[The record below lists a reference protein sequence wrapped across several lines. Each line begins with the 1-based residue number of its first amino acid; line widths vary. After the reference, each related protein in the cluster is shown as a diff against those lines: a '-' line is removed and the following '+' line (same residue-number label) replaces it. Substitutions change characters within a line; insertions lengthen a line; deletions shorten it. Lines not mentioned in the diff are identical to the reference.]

1 MEKTILL
8 ITAGHQRRPRSWHVL
23 PLLALMMSL
32 TFAAYAQNLVRG
44 KITDET
50 GEGMPGVNVIV
61 KGTTAGTTSDADGNY
76 SIDVPSSDAVLVF
89 SFIGYHTEEAVVGD
103 RTVVDLQLKTSTETL
118 SEVVVVGYGVQNK
131 RDVTGAIASVKSETL
146 REVAAPNLVNQLKG
160 RAAGVV
166 IISNGATPGS
176 GAQIRI
182 RGKRSLSAPVR
193 SNSGGGGI
201 GANATASAA
210 AEDALDAPLLVV
222 DGIPYG
228 GNINDINPDDI
239 ASLEILKDASATAIY
254 GSRGSGGVI
263 LISTKRGTPG
273 KTVFSYDGY
282 YGTSSILDKLR
293 VFTGPELAQFKLD
306 AAAGNSVSPGTTSY
320 GLTAAEQAA
329 LDAGIS
335 TDWQDLIYQRG
346 YFSSHNVG
354 VTGGTE
360 KTQFSMG
367 ISYFKEGGI
376 IPNQNFERFAI
387 RGTVDNKVNDWLK
400 LGLNTINT
408 LSYGNTPGG
417 GGVPGGLMRMTPLAS
432 PYNADGTV
440 NLRPQEGHIDQINVS
455 PLTLTTKADAIL
467 ARTRRL
473 RTFNSLYAEVQLFK
487 DLKYRLNVGLDFT
500 QSQQDNFSGANTY
513 VNTSEFDSQAN
524 SNVRNS
530 EAWQYTFE
538 NLLIYD
544 KTIRERHKINFTGLF
559 SAQKNHDQGSGIF
572 GLGIPADYFQNYN
585 LDLASTVYPKN
596 PANSNDNPFNFT
608 ERGLISYMGRVN
620 YSFDGRYVLTATVRS
635 DGSSILAPGNQWF
648 TYPAFAFAWNI
659 SNESFMQN
667 VSFVSNLKLRV
678 GWGKTSNQSFRAYST
693 LGELG
698 KSAYNFGKTTAGN
711 QIGYL
716 VTVLPNNQLSW
727 QSTTQTNFGLD
738 FGLLN
743 NRITGAIEVY
753 SHKTKDIILDVA
765 LPQSNGASSTTQNVA
780 RTKGKGLEITLSG
793 DVVKKS
799 NGGFNWSLDVN
810 YFFNREEIVQLT
822 TPDEKQNVD
831 NGWFVGQPL
840 SVIYDVRKIGIWQ
853 TGDAAELAAQTSPV
867 QVPGQIRV
875 EDVDGNGIINGDDR
889 QILGNFQPDWEGG
902 ITSRFTFKRFDLT
915 AVTYARMG
923 MKVVVPY
930 VTSDGGFAGYFSF
943 MQGRVNQLKVDYWT
957 PNNPTNAFPQPDA
970 SRDRP
975 LWSSTLG
982 YMDGSFIKMRS
993 INLGYTFPGTLVS
1006 RAGISSLRLYVSAVN
1021 PFVIYSPFVKDGF
1034 GPDPEGNG
1042 YGGAVQNPEGGYSN
1056 NRTGAPLGQISVNA
1070 NNPST
1075 RQFIVGVNLRF

>member
-1 MEKTILL
+1 MN
-8 ITAGHQRRPRSWHVL
+8 GSPQRRPRPWRVL
-23 PLLALMMSL
+23 SIMTLLMVTTL
-32 TFAAYAQNLVRG
+32 TLYAQNAVRG
-44 KITDET
+44 KITDESGT
-50 GEGMPGVNVIV
+50 GMPGVNVIV
-61 KGTTAGTTSDADGNY
+61 KGTTAGTTSDSDGNY
-76 SIDVPSSDAVLVF
+76 AVEIPASVGQATLVF
-89 SFIGYHTEEAVVGD
+89 SFIGYQTEEVSVGD
-103 RTVVDLQLKTSTETL
+103 RTVVDLQLKQSTETL
-118 SEVVVVGYGVQNK
+118 GEVVVVGYGVQNK
-131 RDVTGAIASVKSETL
+131 RDVTGAIASVKAETL
-146 REVAAPNLVNQLKG
+146 REVAAPNVMNQLKG

-166 IISNGATPGS
+166 IINTGATPGS

-193 SNSGGGGI
+193 NNSGGGGV
-201 GANATASAA
+201 GANAAATAA

-239 ASLEILKDASATAIY
+239 TSLEILKDASATAIY

-306 AAAGNSVSPGTTSY
+306 AAAGNSAAPGTSSY

-329 LDAGIS
+329 LNAGIS

-346 YFSSHNVG
+346 YFSSHNIG
-354 VTGGTE
+354 VTGGSE
-360 KTQFSMG
+360 STQYSMG
-367 ISYFKEGGI
+367 VSYFKEAGI

-387 RGTVDNKVNDWLK
+387 RGTIDNKVNDRIRI
-400 LGLNTINT
+400 GLNTMNT
-408 LSYGNTPGG
+408 LSYNNTPGG
-417 GGVPGGLMRMTPLAS
+417 AGVPGGLMRMTPLAS

-440 NLRPQEGHIDQINVS
+440 NLRPQEGHIDQASVS
-455 PLTLTTKADAIL
+455 PLTLITKADAIL
-467 ARTRRL
+467 ARTRRI
-473 RTFNSLYAEVQLFK
+473 RTFNSLYADVQLHK
-487 DLKYRLNVGLDFT
+487 NLKYRLNVGLDFT
-500 QSQQDNFSGANTY
+500 QTQQNNYEGANTY
-513 VNTSEFDSQAN
+513 VNTSEFDSQA
-524 SNVRNS
+524 SSSVRNS
-530 EAWQYTFE
+530 ESYQYTFE

-544 KTIRERHKINFTGLF
+544 KTFAERHKFNFTGLF

-572 GLGIPADYFQNYN
+572 GLGMPADYFQSYN
-585 LDLASTVYPKN
+585 LDLAGDTYPKN
-596 PANSNDNPFNFT
+596 PGNAADNPFNFT
-608 ERGLISYMGRVN
+608 ERGLLSYMGRVN

-659 SNESFMQN
+659 TNESFMQN
-667 VSFVSNLKLRV
+667 VSFLSNLKFRA

-698 KSAYNFGKTTAGN
+698 KGAYNFGKSTAGN

-743 NRITGAIEVY
+743 NRITGALEVY
-753 SHKTKDIILDVA
+753 SHHTKDIILDVQ
-765 LPQSNGASSTTQNVA
+765 LPQSNGASSTTQNIA
-780 RTKGKGLEITLSG
+780 KTKGRGLELTLSG
-793 DVVKKS
+793 DVIKKS
-799 NGGFNWSLDVN
+799 NGGFNWSVDLN

-822 TPDEKQNVD
+822 TPDEKENID

-853 TGDAAELAAQTSPV
+853 TNDAAELAAQTSPV

-889 QILGNFQPDWEGG
+889 QVLGNFQPDWEGG
-902 ITSRFTFKRFDLT
+902 ITNRFSFKNFDLT
-915 AVTYARMG
+915 VVTYARMG

-957 PNNPTNAFPQPDA
+957 PSNPTNAFPQPDA

-982 YMDGSFIKMRS
+982 YMDGSFIKCRS
-993 INLGYTFPGTLVS
+993 INFGYTFPGALVS

-1021 PFVIYSPFVKDGF
+1021 PFVIYSPFVRDGF

-1042 YGGAVQNPEGGYSN
+1042 YGAAVQNPEGGYSN
-1056 NRTGAPLGQISVNA
+1056 GRTGAQLGQVSVNA